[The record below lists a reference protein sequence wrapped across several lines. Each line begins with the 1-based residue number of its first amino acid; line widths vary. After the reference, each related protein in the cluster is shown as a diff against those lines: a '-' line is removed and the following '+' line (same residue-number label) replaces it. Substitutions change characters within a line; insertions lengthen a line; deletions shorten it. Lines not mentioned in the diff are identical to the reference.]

1 MKKKGTLNIGFVSTR
16 FEGTDGVSL
25 EADKWA
31 NVLASFGH
39 SCYWFAGAIEKPKA
53 ISMKVPEAF
62 FNTPENIELNEKI
75 FGNTQ
80 RARSVTDELCHRK
93 EFLKDAL
100 YQFIADFQIDLLIV
114 ENALSIPLHI
124 PLGIA
129 LTEIIAET
137 KMPTIGHHHDFW
149 WERPRFLLNAVKDII
164 QTAFPPD
171 LPSVRH
177 VVINSMIQADLASKR
192 GISSQ
197 VIFNVA
203 DFDAKAP
210 AIDEFNRDFRDSFG
224 FNDHDIL
231 ILQPTRVVSRKGIE
245 QALYLVKRLNLPDV
259 KFLVSHSPA
268 DEGNEY
274 YNWIIDTAES
284 QDIPIFFLHNRL
296 HDERKFS
303 DKGQKL
309 YSLWDVYPNAD
320 LITYPSLYEGFGN
333 AFLEAVYFRKPVL
346 VNRYSVYI
354 VDIEPKG
361 FDVISIDGFLTQKA
375 VDQVRD
381 VLLNEERRAEMV
393 EKNFKALFSKSFWC

>member
-1 MKKKGTLNIGFVSTR
+1 M
-16 FEGTDGVSL
+16 
-25 EADKWA
+25 
-31 NVLASFGH
+31 
-39 SCYWFAGAIEKPKA
+39 
-53 ISMKVPEAF
+53 
-62 FNTPENIELNEKI
+62 
-75 FGNTQ
+75 
-80 RARSVTDELCHRK
+80 
-93 EFLKDAL
+93 
-100 YQFIADFQIDLLIV
+100 
-114 ENALSIPLHI
+114 
-124 PLGIA
+124 
-129 LTEIIAET
+129 
-137 KMPTIGHHHDFW
+137 
-149 WERPRFLLNAVKDII
+149 
-164 QTAFPPD
+164 
-171 LPSVRH
+171 
-177 VVINSMIQADLASKR
+177 
-192 GISSQ
+192 
-197 VIFNVA
+197 
-203 DFDAKAP
+203 
-210 AIDEFNRDFRDSFG
+210 
-224 FNDHDIL
+224 
-231 ILQPTRVVSRKGIE
+231 
-245 QALYLVKRLNLPDV
+245 

-393 EKNFKALFSKSFWC
+393 EKNFNIAKKFFSFPVLKKRLSALLSSFYGEL